1 MSLANIIYHYS
12 LLGPQV
18 LLFCKI
24 FLPNTPIVS
33 SYHTNIA
40 FYAKLFG
47 FSMLHNPIWAT
58 HRLYH
63 SPSKYI
69 LCPSHS
75 TKSALGENGFELN
88 KIIVWSRGVDRSLF
102 TPSRRNELLRKS
114 WINSTTTCIN
124 MPKFLSMSNLSSNN
138 GRRKSYGILNN
149 TPFINKDEGVA
160 FGLSIPE
167 NKRILLYVGRIS
179 WEKNLRVL
187 VEAFKRMNHEEYHLV
202 VIGDGP
208 AKVSLEA
215 GLKHTGSVT
224 FTGYLKGE
232 QLAEAYAS
240 SDIFTFPSV
249 SETFGQVVLEAQ
261 ASGLPVV
268 AMRSEGVK
276 EIVSDGVSGILVD
289 PTQDEER
296 VIEEYQ
302 KAIIDISNDYKK
314 YNSMSKHAVSISKQF
329 TWEKAMGKCMDAY
342 KAACH
347 ETQLS

>member
-1 MSLANIIYHYS
+1 
-12 LLGPQV
+12 
-18 LLFCKI
+18 
-24 FLPNTPIVS
+24 
-33 SYHTNIA
+33 
-40 FYAKLFG
+40 
-47 FSMLHNPIWAT
+47 MLHNPIWAT

-114 WINSTTTCIN
+114 WISSTSTSVD
-124 MPKFLSMSNLSSNN
+124 MSKFLGMSNLQGNN
-138 GRRKSYGILNN
+138 GRRRSYGILNN
-149 TPFINKDEGVA
+149 APFVFKDEGVA

-167 NKRILLYVGRIS
+167 NKRVLLYVGRIS
-179 WEKNLRVL
+179 WEKNLKVL
-187 VEAFKRMNHEEYHLV
+187 AEAFKKMNHEEYHLV

-208 AKVSLEA
+208 AKASLEA
-215 GLKHTGSVT
+215 ELKYTGSVT

-240 SDIFTFPSV
+240 CDIFTFPSV

-261 ASGLPVV
+261 SSGLPVV
-268 AMRSEGVK
+268 AMKSEGVK
-276 EIVSDGVSGILVD
+276 EIVSHEISGILVD
-289 PTQDEER
+289 PTQEEEK

-302 KAIIDISNDYKK
+302 KAIIEIANNSNK
-314 YNSMSKHAVSISKQF
+314 YNSMSKNAISISKQF
-329 TWEKAMGKCMDAY
+329 TWEKAMEKCMDAY
-342 KAACH
+342 RAACQ
-347 ETQLS
+347 ESQ